1 LATFEQQVEA
11 LTGLAIESSSSNPTQ
26 AQLTQ
31 YLTDGVL
38 DVTQRCIAI
47 NPKDKPKFQKVSA
60 ETTSNGSLD
69 IENAEIISVVR
80 EAGVN
85 NDWRH
90 CRFIESSLQSKVT
103 DKDSL
108 LYASK
113 YNPAYTIDSSTGSN
127 VINVY
132 PVPGS
137 NPDAF
142 KVYYVNNV
150 PVANDNTATAFG
162 DSTIGNFP
170 ADKVYLVVLYGAIK
184 SLENAMSAKGIP
196 VVASDSADIE
206 LTTIAALDA
215 ENTIDDADGN
225 AIEVDQWWSTTGHL
239 IEGAEDLEMASSQ
252 LQKINAYIQAYSAQ
266 LQGNNTDYQWMQ
278 GRHQILSKQYETAF
292 AIMRPAQPQQG
303 AR

>member
-1 LATFEQQVEA
+1 MATFEQQVEA

-150 PVANDNTATAFG
+150 PVANDNTATAF
-162 DSTIGNFP
+162 DDQTIGNFP
-170 ADKVYLVVLYGAIK
+170 ADKVYLVVIYASIK
-184 SLENAMSAKGIP
+184 SLESALAAKNTP
-196 VVASDSADIE
+196 TVAGDGTE
-206 LTTIAALDA
+206 LTSVDDLDTD
-215 ENTIDDADGN
+215 NTIDVHADQ
-225 AIEVDQWWSTTGHL
+225 IEIDQWWSTAGHL

-252 LQKINAYIQAYSAQ
+252 LQKISAYIQAYSAQ